1 MQLHIRHETT
11 YRYEHPL
18 KYSIQSLR
26 LTPRRDP
33 GQRPLAWRI
42 QAPGRQL
49 EQVDAYG
56 NITHLLTLE
65 EPHRELSIVV
75 QGIVDTGD
83 SGTPQMPDEGPLSP
97 FAYLAP
103 TRLTRTDKPLREF
116 AGQHLAGGAPLRE
129 RLVRLNEALCEVIR
143 YRRGSTDVSDDAAT
157 VFARGEGVC
166 QDQAHAFI
174 ACCRA
179 GNIPARYVS
188 GYFHAGDI
196 GEVASHAWADA
207 WLGEDEGWLSLDITH
222 RSSAGA
228 RHCRLAVGRDYLD
241 SAPIRGVRHGGGQER
256 MQVAVSVATSAAQAQ
271 QQ

>member
-1 MQLHIRHETT
+1 MQLHIRHETI
-11 YRYEHPL
+11 YRYDRPL

-33 GQRPLAWRI
+33 GQRPLSWRI
-42 QAPGRQL
+42 HAPGRQL

-65 EPHRELSIVV
+65 EAHQELSIVV
-75 QGIVDTGD
+75 NGVIDTGEI
-83 SGTPQMPDEGPLSP
+83 GTPQLPNEGALSP

-103 TRLTRTDKPLREF
+103 TALTRPDGPLRVF
-116 AGQHLAGGAPLRE
+116 SARHLLGDEPLRE
-129 RLVRLNEALCEVIR
+129 RITRLGDALGEVIR
-143 YRRGSTDVSDDAAT
+143 YRTGSTEVTDDAAT

-166 QDQAHAFI
+166 QDQTHAFI

-179 GNIPARYVS
+179 GNVPARYVS
-188 GYFHAGDI
+188 GYFHTGDAGQA
-196 GEVASHAWADA
+196 ASHAWADA
-207 WLGEDEGWLSLDITH
+207 WLGPEEGWMSLDLTH
-222 RSSAGA
+222 RTPAGA

-241 SAPIRGVRHGGGQER
+241 AAPIRGVRHGGGQER
-256 MQVAVSVATSAAQAQ
+256 MQVAVTVATSAAMAQ